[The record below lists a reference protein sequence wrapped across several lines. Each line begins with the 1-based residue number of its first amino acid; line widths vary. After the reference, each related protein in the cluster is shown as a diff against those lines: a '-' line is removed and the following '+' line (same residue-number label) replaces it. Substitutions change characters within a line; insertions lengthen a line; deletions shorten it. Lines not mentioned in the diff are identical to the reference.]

1 MFTSHFS
8 MTTQPFSERINTSLI
23 MKDERFTQGLARL
36 QYLLHSGS
44 IAVLYGQ
51 TGVGKSTL
59 LKLFLSQIPQNLFLP
74 IYLHFTHLKSSSLLS
89 LIVSQLGEIPKHT
102 KDRLFLQIMDKSL
115 RSNLTPIIVI
125 DEAHLLKTD
134 AITDL
139 RLLVSSPLD
148 SSTHLK
154 IILSGQEHLK
164 YILKRDI
171 HADFAQRI
179 SVHYHIHP
187 LTKTQT
193 AAYIDFHLKS
203 SGASDKIFDSDV
215 KDLIHEFSA
224 GIPRQI
230 NAISTACLINASI
243 RQSQKITQDI
253 FHQALAEIQSF

>member
-1 MFTSHFS
+1 MFTTHFS
-8 MTTQPFSERINTSLI
+8 MTSQPFCEKIPADFI

-36 QYLLHSGS
+36 HYLLHSGS
-44 IAVLYGQ
+44 IAVIFGQ

-59 LKLFLSQIPQNLFLP
+59 LKLFLSQIPQNQFLP
-74 IYLHFTHLKSSSLLS
+74 IYLHFTHVKSSSLLS
-89 LIVSQLGEIPKHT
+89 LIVSGLGEIPKHT
-102 KDRLFLQIMDKSL
+102 KDRLFLQIMDKTS
-115 RSNLTPIIVI
+115 RSNLTPILLI

-148 SSTHLK
+148 SSAHPK

-164 YILKRDI
+164 YILKRDL

-179 SVHYHIHP
+179 CVHYHIHP
-187 LTKTQT
+187 LSKTQT
-193 AAYIDFHLKS
+193 SAYIDFHMKS
-203 SGASDKIFDSDV
+203 AGASEKIFDSDV

-230 NAISTACLINASI
+230 NAISTACLINASLNK
-243 RQSQKITQDI
+243 SQKITPVI
-253 FHQALAEIQSF
+253 FHQALAEFQSF

>member
-8 MTTQPFSERINTSLI
+8 MTTQPFSERINTNLI

-44 IAVLYGQ
+44 IAVLYGH

-148 SSTHLK
+148 SSAHLK

-193 AAYIDFHLKS
+193 ASYIDFHLKS

-243 RQSQKITQDI
+243 KQSQKITQDI

>member
-1 MFTSHFS
+1 M
-8 MTTQPFSERINTSLI
+8 
-23 MKDERFTQGLARL
+23 GLARL

-115 RSNLTPIIVI
+115 LSNLTPIIVI

>member
-1 MFTSHFS
+1 M
-8 MTTQPFSERINTSLI
+8 
-23 MKDERFTQGLARL
+23 A
-36 QYLLHSGS
+36 
-44 IAVLYGQ
+44 ALYGQ
-51 TGVGKSTL
+51 TVVGKSTL

-89 LIVSQLGEIPKHT
+89 LIVSQPGEIPKHT

-115 RSNLTPIIVI
+115 LSNLTPIIVI
-125 DEAHLLKTD
+125 NEAHLLKTD

-179 SVHYHIHP
+179 PVHYHIHP
-187 LTKTQT
+187 LTKTQI

-243 RQSQKITQDI
+243 RQSQEITQDI

>member
-1 MFTSHFS
+1 MFTTHFS
-8 MTTQPFSERINTSLI
+8 MTNQPFCEKIPTNLI

-44 IAVLYGQ
+44 LAVIYGQ

-59 LKLFLSQIPQNLFLP
+59 LKLFLSQIPLNLFLP
-74 IYLHFTHLKSSSLLS
+74 IYVHFTHVKSSSLLT
-89 LIVSQLGEIPKHT
+89 LIVSQPGEIPKHT
-102 KDRLFLQIMDKSL
+102 KDRLFLQIMDKSS
-115 RSNLTPIIVI
+115 RSNLTPIIFI
-125 DEAHLLKTD
+125 DEAHLLNTD
-134 AITDL
+134 AFTDL

-148 SSTHLK
+148 SSAHLK

-164 YILKRDI
+164 SILKRDI
-171 HADFAQRI
+171 LADFAQRI

-193 AAYIDFHLKS
+193 ASYIDFHLKS
-203 SGASDKIFDSDV
+203 SGASDKIFDSNV

-230 NAISTACLINASI
+230 NSISTACLINASFKL
-243 RQSQKITQDI
+243 SQKVTPDI
-253 FHQALAEIQSF
+253 FHQALAELQSF

>member
-8 MTTQPFSERINTSLI
+8 MTTQPFCEKINTNLI

-51 TGVGKSTL
+51 TGTGKSTL

-115 RSNLTPIIVI
+115 RSNLTPLIVI

-148 SSTHLK
+148 SSAHLK
-154 IILSGQEHLK
+154 IILSGQEYLK

-193 AAYIDFHLKS
+193 TAYIDFHLKS
-203 SGASDKIFDSDV
+203 SGASDKIFDSNV

-230 NAISTACLINASI
+230 IAISTACLINASI
-243 RQSQKITQDI
+243 KQSQKVTQDI
-253 FHQALAEIQSF
+253 FHQALAELQSF

>member
-23 MKDERFTQGLARL
+23 MKDDRFTQGLARL

-59 LKLFLSQIPQNLFLP
+59 PKLFLSQIPQNLFLP

-125 DEAHLLKTD
+125 DEAHLLKTE

-243 RQSQKITQDI
+243 RQSQKITQNI

>member
-23 MKDERFTQGLARL
+23 MKDERFTQGLAT